1 MEVLINSHD
10 AGAAQC
16 KFYKYLL
23 KLEPFFYK
31 VYISNKKVAEQI
43 PLKVL
48 KDTKLTLHDQGATL
62 NFIYL

>member
-31 VYISNKKVAEQI
+31 EYIPNKKVAEQI
-43 PLKVL
+43 LKVL